1 MDAKTPSSDTLAPER
16 IFGYE
21 ILGLLGYGAASTIYA
36 ASHPDTRQ
44 ICALKHVVCKTDK
57 DARFV
62 EQLRTEYEVGRKVN
76 HPGLRRSLDLQV
88 KSTWLK
94 KPTEAVLLMELFD
107 GVPLDQ
113 QLPPTMLHVAQVF
126 MQTAAALT
134 SLHHGGYLH
143 CDLKPANILVSGD
156 GAAKV
161 IDLGQACPVGTKKPR
176 IQGTPDFI
184 APEQV
189 RCEPCTVR
197 TDVFNFG
204 ATLYWC
210 LCGQKLPTLFTVGK
224 SDNSFLVDAQIKSP
238 RDVNPHVPE
247 NLSNL
252 VMECTRSRPEKRPA
266 DLLEVGQRLEVVCFA
281 LEKHG
286 VAVGA

>member
-1 MDAKTPSSDTLAPER
+1 MDAKTSSTSGDAPGR

-21 ILGLLGYGAASTIYA
+21 ILGILGYGAASTIYA
-36 ASHPDTRQ
+36 ASHPDTQQ

-113 QLPPTMLHVAQVF
+113 QLPPSFLEVVRVF
-126 MQTAAALT
+126 VQTAAALN

-143 CDLKPANILVSGD
+143 CDLKPANILVAAD

-189 RCEPCTVR
+189 RCEPCTLR

-224 SDNSFLVDAQIKSP
+224 AENSFLVDAQIKSP
-238 RDVNPHVPE
+238 RDVNPSVPE

-252 VMECTRSRPEKRPA
+252 VMECTRSRAEKRPA
-266 DLLEVGQRLEVVCFA
+266 DLVEVGRRLEVMCFA
-281 LEKHG
+281 LERHG